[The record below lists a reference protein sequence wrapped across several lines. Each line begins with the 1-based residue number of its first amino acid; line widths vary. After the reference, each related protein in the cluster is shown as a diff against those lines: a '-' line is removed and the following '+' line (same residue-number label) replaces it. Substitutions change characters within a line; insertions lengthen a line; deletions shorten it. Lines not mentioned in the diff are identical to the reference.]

1 MRFRSNRIIPQ
12 RISQASAL
20 IVIAEFMPERVLEK
34 EREAGKRREQRA
46 CGERYDNNWIKW
58 MSLNDTHYITRPI
71 TEAIVIT
78 ESALRNAREVDLE

>member
-20 IVIAEFMPERVLEK
+20 IVIAEFMPERIAEK
-34 EREAGKRREQRA
+34 ERERRKRRESR
-46 CGERYDNNWIKW
+46 ERYDNNWIKW

-71 TEAIVIT
+71 TEAIVIA
-78 ESALRNAREVDLE
+78 ESALRNTREVDLK